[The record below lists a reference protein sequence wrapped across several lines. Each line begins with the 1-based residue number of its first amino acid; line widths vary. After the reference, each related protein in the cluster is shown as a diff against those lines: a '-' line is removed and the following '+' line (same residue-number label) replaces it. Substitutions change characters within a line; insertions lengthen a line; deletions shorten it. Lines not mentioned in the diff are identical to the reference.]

1 MSAALPRFPT
11 LRLLGATLLAATMLR
26 AATPGDEVRAADT
39 ARVMATIAGQV
50 DRLDPLLSSGLIYAH
65 ADGRVQTK
73 AEFLAAV
80 KSGRIKYDS
89 YDYDDVKITPV
100 TDEVVIMTGRARL
113 RATAGAVSVAFSLRF
128 QSVWRREDGA
138 WRLFAYQSA
147 KLAEPAVVP
156 PAK

>member
-1 MSAALPRFPT
+1 MRPARFRAVSCSLLLTALLFAPLLCAAAP
-11 LRLLGATLLAATMLR
+11 AE
-26 AATPGDEVRAADT
+26 EVRAADT
-39 ARVMATIAGQV
+39 ARVMATIAGNV
-50 DRLDPLLSSGLIYAH
+50 ARLDPLLSSGLIYGH

-89 YDYDDVKITPV
+89 YDYDDVKVTPV
-100 TDEVVIMTGRARL
+100 TDDVVIMTGRARL
-113 RATAGAVSVAFSLRF
+113 RATAGNVSVAFALRF

>member
-1 MSAALPRFPT
+1 MPATLPRFVS
-11 LRLLGATLLAATMLR
+11 LRLLAAALLAATVLR
-26 AATPGDEVRAADT
+26 AATTAEEVRAADT

-50 DRLDPLLSSGLIYAH
+50 ARLDPLLSSGLIYGH
-65 ADGRVQTK
+65 ADGRVQSKT
-73 AEFLAAV
+73 EFLAAV

-89 YDYDDVKITPV
+89 YDYDDVKVTPV
-100 TDEVVIMTGRARL
+100 TDDVVIMTGRARL
-113 RATAGAVSVAFSLRF
+113 RATAGTVSVAFALRF

-147 KLAEPAVVP
+147 KLAEPTVVP